1 MNICGRANCSCALA
15 QHWVLVLETNSTINF
30 TISNGSI
37 QTKLLTS
44 KAIAAASTDLLNTIV
59 FFLWIIY
66 NVLSIHT
73 KRSECW
79 ATAKFRLNRWVHL
92 LQSSNTFECTNGI
105 LAKKIN
111 IYRLLFV
118 IRSYLHVC
126 RLNIEQ
132 FTEFSVESDVSWVFR
147 THNELKSYCGHV
159 CGR

>member
-105 LAKKIN
+105 LARNKYIPPIVCHKI
-111 IYRLLFV
+111 ISTCLSLEYWTVHR
-118 IRSYLHVC
+118 I
-126 RLNIEQ
+126 
-132 FTEFSVESDVSWVFR
+132 
-147 THNELKSYCGHV
+147 
-159 CGR
+159 